1 MPKSKVTFVEEMN
14 TKEVKALSEYDSEV
28 LAAALV
34 FVVSELMIARNPS
47 QIPKLQNLLKKAGI
61 LALELTERVNVL
73 STNSEEETIH

>member
-28 LAAALV
+28 LAAAIV

>member
-1 MPKSKVTFVEEMN
+1 MPKSKATFVEEMN

-28 LAAALV
+28 LAAAIV

-47 QIPKLQNLLKKAGI
+47 QIPKLQNLVKKAGI

>member
-1 MPKSKVTFVEEMN
+1 MPDLKVMFLEEMN

-34 FVVSELMIARNPS
+34 FVVSELMITRDPS
-47 QIPKLQNLLKKAGI
+47 QIPKLQNLVKKAGI

>member
-28 LAAALV
+28 LAAAIV

-47 QIPKLQNLLKKAGI
+47 QIPKLQNLVKKAGI